1 MNIKATVLSD
11 NIACGELAGEWGL
24 SVYIEYGERKVLLD
38 AGASGLFVENA
49 AKLGLDIAAVEAAAL
64 SHAHYDHAD
73 GMLAFFKANSRA
85 KFYLRGGSACYK
97 KEKGH
102 RGYKYIGVPR
112 SVMRKYR
119 NRIEF
124 AEGDCEIM
132 AGVTLVPHKTAGLA
146 AVGEKNKMYVRRGR
160 RYYADDFA
168 HEQSLVFDTH
178 DGLVVFNS
186 CSHGGADVVINEIAE
201 TFPGKKVKAL
211 IGGFHLY
218 DKSEEEVRALAE
230 RIKATGI
237 EKVYTGHCTGQK
249 SFDILRSEI
258 GEKAE
263 QLSVGL
269 IMEF

>member
-1 MNIKATVLSD
+1 
-11 NIACGELAGEWGL
+11 
-24 SVYIEYGERKVLLD
+24 
-38 AGASGLFVENA
+38 
-49 AKLGLDIAAVEAAAL
+49 
-64 SHAHYDHAD
+64 
-73 GMLAFFKANSRA
+73 
-85 KFYLRGGSACYK
+85 
-97 KEKGH
+97 
-102 RGYKYIGVPR
+102 
-112 SVMRKYR
+112 MRKYR

-168 HEQSLVFDTH
+168 HEQSLVFDTP

-249 SFDILRSEI
+249 SFDILRSEL
-258 GEKAE
+258 GEKVE